1 MKHLSDSERL
11 TESILRKKEQ
21 ELRQCRLIINQ
32 YIEQLETMKEQ
43 VSELKAINNY
53 LTKQISNLVS
63 YHNHHA

>member
-11 TESILRKKEQ
+11 TQAMLRKREE
-21 ELRQCRLIINQ
+21 ELKQSRLIISQ

-63 YHNHHA
+63 YHKHHA

>member
-21 ELRQCRLIINQ
+21 ELKQCRLIINQ
-32 YIEQLETMKEQ
+32 YIEQLETMKENIT
-43 VSELKAINNY
+43 ELKAVNKY
-53 LTKQISNLVS
+53 LAKQISNLVS

>member
-21 ELRQCRLIINQ
+21 ELRQCRYMINQ

-63 YHNHHA
+63 YHKTHA

>member
-11 TESILRKKEQ
+11 TESILRKKEE

-32 YIEQLETMKEQ
+32 YIEQLETMKEN
-43 VSELKAINNY
+43 VSELRAINKY

-63 YHNHHA
+63 YHKHHA

>member
-11 TESILRKKEQ
+11 TESILRKKEE

-63 YHNHHA
+63 YHKHHA